1 MFTTSNNQELIYI
14 NGRGIVNNEVSSVTL
29 SGEQIF
35 STRVPAADIYE
46 ASVPPDDQWL
56 ALAYREG
63 GGNIGIS
70 VVPFEADG
78 DSGRRLVSSS
88 GRQPQWS
95 PDGSEIFYI
104 SEEDSDLMVARV
116 VSTSPFAT
124 EPAGII
130 AQSVHHSIA
139 ASPSYDIAND
149 GQRFLILREVG
160 QQNSDADL
168 SRLDFVIVE
177 NWFEE
182 LKRLA
187 PPDPQ

>member
-1 MFTTSNNQELIYI
+1 
-14 NGRGIVNNEVSSVTL
+14 
-29 SGEQIF
+29 
-35 STRVPAADIYE
+35 
-46 ASVPPDDQWL
+46 
-56 ALAYREG
+56 
-63 GGNIGIS
+63 
-70 VVPFEADG
+70 
-78 DSGRRLVSSS
+78 
-88 GRQPQWS
+88 
-95 PDGSEIFYI
+95 
-104 SEEDSDLMVARV
+104 MVARV